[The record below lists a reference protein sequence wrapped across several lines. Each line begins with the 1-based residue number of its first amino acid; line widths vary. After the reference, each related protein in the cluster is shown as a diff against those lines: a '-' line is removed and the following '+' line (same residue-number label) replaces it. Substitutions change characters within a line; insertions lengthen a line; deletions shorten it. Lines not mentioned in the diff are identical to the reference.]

1 MRRYYPKIITYSY
14 IEFNYFGGNVVMLM
28 VGKFGGHNDVV
39 LATAGNQVL
48 VVRKER
54 GGHTLTV

>member
-1 MRRYYPKIITYSY
+1 
-14 IEFNYFGGNVVMLM
+14 MLM

-39 LATAGNQVL
+39 LATAAAGHQVL

-54 GGHTLTV
+54 GDHTLTV